1 MGLFYVYQGSK
12 KKKKL
17 TETKSL
23 LENGYNQQTIQIEGD
38 K

>member
-1 MGLFYVYQGSK
+1 MGLIYVYQGRS

-23 LENGYNQQTIQIEGD
+23 LEARA
-38 K
+38 KHRKF